1 MISPRK
7 FKGIYQ
13 WIDRS
18 RNVLIVLIFGFI
30 ILSGAVD
37 IFLRYATNMGS
48 LKWTDEILRYLNIW
62 VVFLGAAVGVKRG
75 VHMNVEFFLR
85 KFFNDSA
92 IKAIQKVT
100 LVIILLCLL
109 VLTAAGIQKVMK
121 YWNVEIQALPMSI
134 AWFYLAIPVG
144 CVLMAVDYL
153 LILIYGEHPF
163 KYRALNGDKEA

>member
-1 MISPRK
+1 MIPPRK
-7 FKGIYQ
+7 FKAAYQ
-13 WIDRS
+13 WIDRL
-18 RNVLIVLIFGFI
+18 RNVLIVLIFSFVV
-30 ILSGAVD
+30 LSGALD

-75 VHMNVEFFLR
+75 VHMNVEFFLQ
-85 KFFNDSA
+85 KCFDDGT
-92 IKAIQKVT
+92 IKAIQKGT
-100 LVIILLCLL
+100 LVVILLCLL
-109 VLTAAGIQKVMK
+109 VLTGAGVQKVMK

-153 LILIYGEHPF
+153 LILVYGEHPF
-163 KYRALNGDKEA
+163 KYRTLNGDK